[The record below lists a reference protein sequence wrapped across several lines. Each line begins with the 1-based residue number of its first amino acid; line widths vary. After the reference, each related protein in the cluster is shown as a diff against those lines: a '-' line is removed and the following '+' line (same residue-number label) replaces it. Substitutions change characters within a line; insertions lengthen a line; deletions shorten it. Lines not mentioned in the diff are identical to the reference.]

1 MELVKIPLEFLS
13 SASPIERLE
22 ALYWLREALREN
34 PTKVLGI
41 HRLLVQHVLPV
52 CRQGVGLWREGAM
65 GVIERW
71 VTRLVSRAAYPEALP
86 MLDILLAYGV
96 AIPGLLPLRYEALR
110 ASNEPAEAERT
121 LLRLRAIADAS
132 GHLRSP
138 WVRADSHVDDLC
150 AIASWKVAKVFRQ
163 VADGAHPFAE
173 RRLKNKPGPPAVTAS
188 EAAEISRGLAAHAL
202 ELFQRRAAQPLTV
215 DRAPPTTRLPRAYH
229 APTTRWGGAR
239 RVDLVGRA
247 RGAPWIHR
255 QFRRDGVPRP
265 GRHAPARRR
274 RLVRISRDQVTSEQ
288 GGRASIALRQGRY
301 PATPEPLR
309 APRR

>member
-1 MELVKIPLEFLS
+1 MASALRTLEASLPDALEALACRCSACFAESIHGEHPFARGAIPAAQDEAFARKSALSTVELVKIPLEFLS

-22 ALYWLREALREN
+22 ALYWLREN

-71 VTRLVSRAAYPEALP
+71 VTRLISRAAYPEALP

-96 AIPGLLPLRYEALR
+96 AIPGLLPLRYEALL

-173 RRLKNKPGPPAVTAS
+173 RRLTHDAYSRHAS
-188 EAAEISRGLAAHAL
+188 SNSSRPSRSPCSNFALTSDRDARGLLAL
-202 ELFQRRAAQPLTV
+202 AVAV
-215 DRAPPTTRLPRAYH
+215 
-229 APTTRWGGAR
+229 
-239 RVDLVGRA
+239 V
-247 RGAPWIHR
+247 
-255 QFRRDGVPRP
+255 
-265 GRHAPARRR
+265 
-274 RLVRISRDQVTSEQ
+274 S
-288 GGRASIALRQGRY
+288 
-301 PATPEPLR
+301 
-309 APRR
+309 PRR